1 MTANEVGT
9 TGYNNIKIVPY
20 TPSLSQDKIICMIKR
35 FKKFTSKDKK
45 IKERVTAKNQLK
57 S

>member
-1 MTANEVGT
+1 MTAYETGT
-9 TGYNNIKIVPY
+9 TRYNNIKIVPY

-35 FKKFTSKDKK
+35 FEKFISKDKK
-45 IKERVTAKNQLK
+45 IKERINAKNQLK